1 MKKTFLISLL
11 LFGII
16 FKGAALEIIYPQF
29 QGGKEKLDEYLK
41 MNTSKNESFNES
53 VSILFKVDTNGY
65 VKQPLVGLSSNNA
78 VCDSMALSIVKQ
90 MPQWIPGTIDNE
102 PTEMSV
108 SVSVVFGNKEKIQPD
123 YSEKETNTY
132 EIVSL
137 DDIIE
142 KEPVRIQE
150 ITLDSNEYDYLSDND
165 TKITISIADVRGS
178 DYDDKKGIDIADLK
192 EHKVIVEEKVE
203 DKPFITVE
211 QMPYFP
217 GGEAELKKFIDNNLK
232 YPVFAQE
239 AGIQGRVII
248 RFVVEEDGS
257 ISNVNIIR
265 GIDPSCDKEAFRL
278 IKTSPKWNPGKQN
291 GKAVRVY
298 YTLPIIFKLDK
309 ISDNEK

>member
-1 MKKTFLISLL
+1 MKKTFLTILI
-11 LFGII
+11 LFVII
-16 FKGAALEIIYPQF
+16 FKGEALEIINPQF
-29 QGGKEKLDEYLK
+29 PGGKEKLDEYLK
-41 MNTSKNESFNES
+41 KNTTKVENFNES
-53 VSILFKVDTNGY
+53 VSILFKVDKNGR
-65 VKQPLVGLSSNNA
+65 VKQPLIGLSSNNA

-102 PTEMSV
+102 PAEMSV
-108 SVSVVFGNKEKIQPD
+108 SVSVVFEGKEKIQPD
-123 YSEKETNTY
+123 YSENEANTY

-142 KEPVRIQE
+142 KEPVKTQE
-150 ITLDSNEYDYLSDND
+150 ITLNSNEYDYLSDND
-165 TKITISIADVRGS
+165 TKITISIADVRDS
-178 DYDDKKGIDIADLK
+178 DDDDKKGIDIADLR
-192 EHKVIVEEKVE
+192 EYKVIVEEKVE
-203 DKPFITVE
+203 DKPFVTVE

-217 GGEAELKKFIDNNLK
+217 GGESELKKFIYNNLK
-232 YPVFAQE
+232 YPVVAQE

-265 GIDPSCDKEAFRL
+265 GIDPSCDKEAIRL

>member
-16 FKGAALEIIYPQF
+16 FKAAALEIIYPQF

-53 VSILFKVDTNGY
+53 VSILFKVDKNGY

-78 VCDSMALSIVKQ
+78 VCDSMALYIVKQ
-90 MPQWIPGTIDNE
+90 MLQWIPGTIDNE

-108 SVSVVFGNKEKIQPD
+108 SVSVVFGNKEKIQTD

-178 DYDDKKGIDIADLK
+178 DDDDKKGIDIADLK

-203 DKPFITVE
+203 DKPFVTVE

-217 GGEAELKKFIDNNLK
+217 GGEAELKKFIDSNLK
-232 YPVFAQE
+232 YPVVAQE
-239 AGIQGRVII
+239 EGIQGRVII

-309 ISDNEK
+309 ISNNE